1 MNIRSYRAADCPL
14 LAQLFY
20 DTVHTVN
27 ARDYSPAQL
36 AAWATGSVDL
46 AAWNRS
52 FLQHHTLVAIDA
64 DQIVGF
70 GDMDQ
75 DGFLDRLYVHH
86 AFQRRGVARAILQQL
101 EEQAKTRGVTRFT
114 THASITARPFF
125 ERFGYVVLQRNEVV
139 RAGISLTNYTMEKQ
153 IVRA

>member
-101 EEQAKTRGVTRFT
+101 EEQAKARGVTRFT

-139 RAGISLTNYTMEKQ
+139 RAGISLTNYTMEK
-153 IVRA
+153 RL

>member
-64 DQIVGF
+64 GQIVGF

-75 DGFLDRLYVHH
+75 NGFLDRLYVHH
-86 AFQRRGVARAILQQL
+86 AFQRRGVARAMLQQL
-101 EEQAKTRGVTRFT
+101 EEQAKARGVTRFT

-125 ERFGYVVLQRNEVV
+125 ERFGYVVLERNEVV
-139 RAGISLTNYTMEKQ
+139 RPGISLTNYTM
-153 IVRA
+153 

>member
-14 LAQLFY
+14 LAQFFY

-64 DQIVGF
+64 GQIVGF

-75 DGFLDRLYVHH
+75 NGFLDRLYVHH

-101 EEQAKTRGVTRFT
+101 EEQAKARGVTRFT

>member
-101 EEQAKTRGVTRFT
+101 EEQAKARGVTRFT

-139 RAGISLTNYTMEKQ
+139 RAGISLTSYTMEKR
-153 IVRA
+153 I

>member
-101 EEQAKTRGVTRFT
+101 EEQAKARGVTRFT

-139 RAGISLTNYTMEKQ
+139 RVGISLTNYTMEK
-153 IVRA
+153 RMKSA

>member
-101 EEQAKTRGVTRFT
+101 EEQAKARGVTRFT

-125 ERFGYVVLQRNEVV
+125 ERFGYMVLQRNQVV
-139 RAGISLTNYTMEKQ
+139 RAGISLTSYTMEKR
-153 IVRA
+153 I

>member
-101 EEQAKTRGVTRFT
+101 EEQAKARGVTRFT

-139 RAGISLTNYTMEKQ
+139 RAGISLTNYTMEK
-153 IVRA
+153 RMKSA

>member
-101 EEQAKTRGVTRFT
+101 EEQAKARGVTRFT

-125 ERFGYVVLQRNEVV
+125 ERFSYVVLQRNEVV

>member
-101 EEQAKTRGVTRFT
+101 EEQAKARGVTRFT

-125 ERFGYVVLQRNEVV
+125 ERFSYVVLQRNEVV
-139 RAGISLTNYTMEKQ
+139 RAGISLTNYTMEKR
-153 IVRA
+153 I

>member
-46 AAWNRS
+46 AVWNRS

-64 DQIVGF
+64 GQIVGF

-101 EEQAKTRGVTRFT
+101 EEQAKARGVTRFT

-125 ERFGYVVLQRNEVV
+125 ERFGYMVLQRNQVV
-139 RAGISLTNYTMEKQ
+139 RAGISLTSYTMEKR
-153 IVRA
+153 I

>member
-36 AAWATGSVDL
+36 AAWTTGSVDL

-52 FLQHHTLVAIDA
+52 FL
-64 DQIVGF
+64 
-70 GDMDQ
+70 
-75 DGFLDRLYVHH
+75 
-86 AFQRRGVARAILQQL
+86 
-101 EEQAKTRGVTRFT
+101 
-114 THASITARPFF
+114 
-125 ERFGYVVLQRNEVV
+125 
-139 RAGISLTNYTMEKQ
+139 
-153 IVRA
+153 